1 MNYLFLYLA
10 VATSFLAQGQ
20 NAVQKLNSLDHQFKE
35 LIEKSNNYK
44 QYKVIEEKQI
54 HILHE
59 NTNKR
64 IEKLNEKIAT
74 LKNSVTKKDNRI
86 VTLESKLAALNTE
99 LTDVNTEKDSL
110 NFLGIQT
117 SKGVYNTIV
126 WSILAMLTFLFIF
139 MSLRFKSSNMTT
151 KAANKQLQ
159 TIEEELEAFR
169 HKSIEKEQKLGR
181 QLQDERNKLSK
192 MKGDKF

>member
-1 MNYLFLYLA
+1 MKYLFLYLT

-20 NAVQKLNSLDHQFKE
+20 NAVQKLHTVDHQFKE

-44 QYKVIEEKQI
+44 QYKVIEEIQI
-54 HILHE
+54 NILRK
-59 NTNKR
+59 NTNEH
-64 IEKLNEKIAT
+64 IEKLNKNISS

-86 VTLESKLAALNTE
+86 VTLESKLAALNTK
-99 LTDVNTEKDSL
+99 LTNVNSEKDSL

-117 SKGVYNTIV
+117 SKGVYNTLV
-126 WSILAMLTFLFIF
+126 WSILGMLAFLFIF
-139 MSLRFKSSNMTT
+139 MSLRFKNSNMSS
-151 KAANKQLQ
+151 KEANKQLL
-159 TIEEELEAFR
+159 TIEEELEEFR

>member
-1 MNYLFLYLA
+1 MKYLFLYLT

-20 NAVQKLNSLDHQFKE
+20 NAVQKLNTVDHQFKE

-44 QYKVIEEKQI
+44 QYKVIDKKQI
-54 HILHE
+54 HILRK
-59 NTNKR
+59 NTNEH
-64 IEKLNEKIAT
+64 IEKLNINIAS
-74 LKNSVTKKDNRI
+74 LKKSVTKKDNRI
-86 VTLESKLAALNTE
+86 ITLESELAALNTK
-99 LTDVNTEKDSL
+99 LTDVNSEKDSL

-117 SKGVYNTIV
+117 SKGVYNTLV
-126 WSILAMLTFLFIF
+126 WSILAMLAFLFIF

-159 TIEEELEAFR
+159 TIEEELEEFR